1 MPFETAYSTE
11 RSYGDITALDANQ
24 HFFDGNLT
32 DPHAF
37 QCSAECSYPLTCKS
51 FNKKSTEWKRAPH
64 FCPGKNHSN
73 SVHTCDKEK
82 NDVSSHTDGKKEQER
97 NVEKINDKISLNIFL
112 SSGFDELKVK
122 SDVQDGK
129 NENSSI
135 QTVRTT
141 NTDLPRKKEGRE
153 VNSLRKLLHY
163 YYLESFPNDRPIFKT
178 LDNKDICL
186 NDLFFNLDR
195 SQEIPNEVKVFFG
208 TARIIN
214 KPTCYVVRMI
224 KYCKLGEIKSKPSV
238 LIQKKELIQKNDLNK
253 RFERLSKESKFTFF
267 YFGKII
273 VNKNEYLNFEYKN
286 ESKLLA
292 NLYLKD

>member
-1 MPFETAYSTE
+1 MPFETAFSTE

-24 HFFDGNLT
+24 LFFDGNLT

-73 SVHTCDKEK
+73 SDHTCDKEK
-82 NDVSSHTDGKKEQER
+82 NDISSHTDGKQEQEHV
-97 NVEKINDKISLNIFL
+97 VEKINDKISLNIFL

-122 SDVQDGK
+122 SDVQDDK

-141 NTDLPRKKEGRE
+141 NSDLPRKKEGSE

-163 YYLESFPNDRPIFKT
+163 YYLESFPNDQPIFKT

-186 NDLFFNLDR
+186 NDLFFDLDK
-195 SQEIPNEVKVFFG
+195 SQEIPNGVKVFFG
-208 TARIIN
+208 TARIVN
-214 KPTCYVVRMI
+214 EPTYYVVRMK
-224 KYCKLGEIKSKPSV
+224 KYCKLGEIRSKPSV
-238 LIQKKELIQKNDLNK
+238 LVQKKNLIQKNDLSK
-253 RFERLSKESKFTFF
+253 RFERLSKESEFTFF
-267 YFGKII
+267 YLGKI
-273 VNKNEYLNFEYKN
+273 VVTKNKYLNFAFN
-286 ESKLLA
+286 DESKLIA